1 MGYYV
6 DRADRHWAPMNYLLL
21 LGAGF
26 SRNGGG
32 WLANEAFEYLLGCP
46 QIDPGIG
53 QLLWKHR
60 RSGGFE
66 AALSDLQEE
75 YFRRKD
81 SISEENLRKLQD
93 PIASMFTDMDK
104 AFARMTFEFQN
115 EVQYMVRTFLT
126 QFDAIFTLNQDLL
139 MERHYLPSGGPFGR
153 WSGGYIPGMRPAPS
167 LAAGSVEMNTGKWT
181 PDPSGPTLQ
190 GSLQPF
196 IKLHGSS
203 NWTDVSGRQLLVMG
217 GNKASIIAQFPMLK
231 WNHDQFMDYLSR
243 PNTRLM
249 VIGYSFGD
257 PHINYSIM
265 SEATR
270 GQMRLFVID
279 PLGLDVIDENRNAPL
294 YTPGTLLGSLQDHV
308 IGASRRSL
316 RDIFGGDRCGT
327 REGDAVLCL
336 GRMARDFRGFGWHS
350 MYAARTRG

>member
-1 MGYYV
+1 
-6 DRADRHWAPMNYLLL
+6 
-21 LGAGF
+21 
-26 SRNGGG
+26 
-32 WLANEAFEYLLGCP
+32 
-46 QIDPGIG
+46 
-53 QLLWKHR
+53 
-60 RSGGFE
+60 
-66 AALSDLQEE
+66 
-75 YFRRKD
+75 
-81 SISEENLRKLQD
+81 
-93 PIASMFTDMDK
+93 MFTDMDK

-167 LAAGSVEMNTGKWT
+167 LAAGSVEINTGKWT

-257 PHINYSIM
+257 PHINHSIM
-265 SEATR
+265 SKATR

-279 PLGLDVIDENRNAPL
+279 PLGLDVIDENRNAAL

-316 RDIFGGDRCGT
+316 RDIFGGDRVEHAKVM
-327 REGDAVLCL
+327 RFFA
-336 GRMARDFRGFGWHS
+336 
-350 MYAARTRG
+350 

>member
-1 MGYYV
+1 
-6 DRADRHWAPMNYLLL
+6 MNYLLL

-26 SRNGGG
+26 SRNWGG

-46 QIDPGIG
+46 QIDPGIR

-153 WSGGYIPGMRPAPS
+153 WAGGYIPGMRPAPS
-167 LAAGSVEMNTGKWT
+167 LAAGSVEINTGKWT

-217 GNKASIIAQFPMLK
+217 GNKASIIDQFGILK
-231 WNHDQFMDYLSR
+231 WNHDQFMYYLSR

-249 VIGYSFGD
+249 VIGYSFGG
-257 PHINYSIM
+257 PHINHSIM

-270 GQMRLFVID
+270 GQMRLFIID
-279 PLGLDVIDENRNAPL
+279 SLGLDVIDENRNAPL

-316 RDIFGGDRCGT
+316 RDIFGGDRVEHAKVM
-327 REGDAVLCL
+327 RFFA
-336 GRMARDFRGFGWHS
+336 
-350 MYAARTRG
+350 

>member
-1 MGYYV
+1 
-6 DRADRHWAPMNYLLL
+6 MNYLLL

-26 SRNGGG
+26 SRNWGG

-46 QIDPGIG
+46 QIDPSIR

-60 RSGGFE
+60 RSGDFE
-66 AALSDLQEE
+66 AALGELQEE
-75 YFRRKD
+75 YFRKKD
-81 SISEENLRKLQD
+81 SRSEENLRKLQD
-93 PIASMFTDMDK
+93 PIVAMFADMDK
-104 AFARMTFEFQN
+104 AFDRITFEFQN
-115 EVQYMVRTFLT
+115 EVQYMVRSFLI

-139 MERHYLPSGGPFGR
+139 MERFYLLRGGPFGR
-153 WSGGYIPGMRPAPS
+153 WSGTYIPGMRPAPT
-167 LAAGSVEMNTGKWT
+167 LAARSVEINTDKWT

-203 NWTDVSGRQLLVMG
+203 NGTGASGQQLLVMG
-217 GNKASIIAQFPMLK
+217 GNKTSVIAQYPILK
-231 WNHDQFMDYLSR
+231 WNHDRFKDYLSR

-257 PHINYSIM
+257 PHINQTIM
-265 SEATR
+265 SATTH
-270 GQMRLFVID
+270 GLRLFVID

-308 IGASRRSL
+308 IGASRRSI
-316 RDIFGGDRCGT
+316 RDIFDGDRVEHAKVM
-327 REGDAVLCL
+327 RFFA
-336 GRMARDFRGFGWHS
+336 
-350 MYAARTRG
+350 